1 MSPMLLIV
9 VFAVVMVLTITSIMI
24 ATAPSGE
31 LKAVHSRLSSLA
43 SRNQMPGELPME
55 ASQLLRKT
63 ADSRFGWIDQAL
75 EVYKPAQRINTYV
88 MQSGAKTTGAVVL
101 VQSLVCA
108 VVGFAIMVV
117 VFPWFVVEL
126 AAALAAGAL
135 PWIRI
140 IFLRARRMKAFD
152 DALAQ
157 GIDMMARALRA
168 GHSVSGA
175 IELIAQ
181 GCPEPA
187 ASEFSEVFRQ
197 QNFGMPLR
205 DAFMQMLDRVPSQ
218 DLRVVVTAILVQ
230 RETGGNLVEILD
242 RTVGVIRDRQ
252 RIHGEIRTQT
262 AQGRLTGWILTLL
275 PVVMLAL
282 INVTNPGYSKPLFTT
297 ELGREMLYAGLVFIA
312 LGAFWIRK
320 IINKIEV

>member
-1 MSPMLLIV
+1 M
-9 VFAVVMVLTITSIMI
+9 
-24 ATAPSGE
+24 TAPRPTIDFRDIDR
-31 LKAVHSRLSSLA
+31 LKS
-43 SRNQMPGELPME
+43 
-55 ASQLLRKT
+55 
-63 ADSRFGWIDQAL
+63 WISDDYAPWSDAFTVTQAL
-75 EVYKPAQRINTYV
+75 IDTFAAL
-88 MQSGAKTTGAVVL
+88 SGDDYWIHTDPVRAERESPYGKTVAHGML

-126 AAALAAGAL
+126 AAALAAGSL

-187 ASEFSEVFRQ
+187 ASEFAEVFRQ

>member
-1 MSPMLLIV
+1 MSAMLLFV
-9 VFAVVMVLTITSIMI
+9 VFAVVMVLTVTTIMI

-55 ASQLLRKT
+55 ASQLLRKNP
-63 ADSRFGWIDQAL
+63 DSRFGWIDQAL

-108 VVGFAIMVV
+108 VVGFAILVV

-126 AAALAAGAL
+126 AAALAAGSL

-140 IFLRARRMKAFD
+140 IWMRSRRMKAFD
-152 DALAQ
+152 EALAQ

-168 GHSVSGA
+168 GHSVSGS
-175 IELIAQ
+175 IELVAQ
-181 GCPEPA
+181 GSPEPA
-187 ASEFSEVFRQ
+187 ASEFAEVFRQ

-297 ELGREMLYAGLVFIA
+297 ALGREMLYTGLVFIA

>member
-1 MSPMLLIV
+1 
-9 VFAVVMVLTITSIMI
+9 
-24 ATAPSGE
+24 
-31 LKAVHSRLSSLA
+31 
-43 SRNQMPGELPME
+43 
-55 ASQLLRKT
+55 
-63 ADSRFGWIDQAL
+63 
-75 EVYKPAQRINTYV
+75 
-88 MQSGAKTTGAVVL
+88 

-282 INVTNPGYSKPLFTT
+282 INVTNPGYSKPRDAVRGARVHCT
-297 ELGREMLYAGLVFIA
+297 GRILDPQDHQQDRSVGHHEHTPLHRAFA
-312 LGAFWIRK
+312 LHLLRCDSDRRAVVLQAVGGSATHP
-320 IINKIEV
+320 